1 VPTDDGASDDPI
13 SRDYAATVRAWLD
26 NVRPAQGDARDAE
39 ELEAQIEA
47 QLEELRAAEEE
58 LRVQGAELQDTIEH
72 ADQQRRR
79 YQDLFDHAPVAYLI
93 TDAAGLIQE
102 INAAAVALLRLTPA
116 EAAREP
122 LPLFVRDPADLRRRL
137 GQLARLERVEDWVT
151 EIVPPGGAPI
161 AVQISAKAVGTPD
174 REPEI
179 RWLLRDISHE
189 QAAQRR
195 ERALHREQAARA
207 ATQRVA
213 ERARY
218 LAEVSG
224 DLMGVLDPD
233 DVWRAAAA
241 ALRPAGTA
249 ALLVELDQEA
259 GVAGEP
265 VMVRAATG
273 SLASGHDL
281 NELENGPLDEETA
294 LTMGMSLRN
303 IVEAVHRGEPD
314 VLPGPDAGSSCL
326 VIPLRTRDATHGA
339 IVLWLRP
346 EANVG
351 EELLVN
357 RHLGDRIALALET
370 ARLFQEVVRTRRQAE
385 EAGAAE
391 ADFLSMVSHELRTP
405 LTAIVSYAELLEA
418 RVDDMP
424 EQLRRYARQVSAAA
438 EHQRQLVERILSF
451 KRVQSVGAG
460 GQPEALDFRDIAQF
474 AVGLVRPQ
482 VEDKPVEL
490 VTELPAGAVRGSC
503 DPGML
508 RQVLANLLANAVRH
522 TDRGHVRLSLTH
534 SDEWVELTVEDTGS
548 GISPADLPR
557 IYDRFWRGAVTGHER
572 AGSGLGLTIVREL
585 VHHMHGQISVDSEV
599 GVGTRFTVRIP
610 RVAS

>member
-1 VPTDDGASDDPI
+1 MDDPV

-26 NVRPAQGDARDAE
+26 SVRPTLGDARDAE
-39 ELEAQIEA
+39 EMEAQIEA

-58 LRVQGAELQDTIEH
+58 LRVQGDELQDAIAH

-79 YQDLFDHAPVAYLI
+79 YQDLFDNAPVAYLI
-93 TDAAGLIQE
+93 TDVAGLIQE
-102 INAAAVALLRLTPA
+102 INAAAVALLRLSPA
-116 EAAREP
+116 DAGRKP
-122 LPLFVRDPADLRRRL
+122 LPLFVRDPADLRGRL
-137 GQLARLERVEDWVT
+137 AQLARLERVEDWVT
-151 EIVPPGGAPI
+151 EVVPPGGAPI
-161 AVQISAKAVGTPD
+161 AVQISAKAVGAPD

-195 ERALHREQAARA
+195 ERALHREQAARV

-224 DLMGVLDPD
+224 ELMGVLDPD
-233 DVWRAAAA
+233 DVWRAAAS
-241 ALRPAGTA
+241 ALQPVGTA
-249 ALLVELDQEA
+249 ALLVELDEEA
-259 GVAGEP
+259 GAGGES
-265 VMVRAATG
+265 VVVRAAIG
-273 SLASGHDL
+273 SLGAGHDL
-281 NELENGPLDEETA
+281 KELENRPFDEEA
-294 LTMGMSLRN
+294 ELAVGVSLPN
-303 IVEAVHRGEPD
+303 IVAAVRRGQPD
-314 VLPGPDAGSSCL
+314 VLPGADAGSSCL
-326 VIPLRTRDATHGA
+326 VIPLRTRDATHGV

-357 RHLGDRIALALET
+357 RHLADRIALALET

-405 LTAIVSYAELLEA
+405 LTAIISYAELLEA

-424 EQLRRYARQVSAAA
+424 EQLRRYAHQVSAAA

-460 GQPEALDFRDIAQF
+460 GQPEALDYRDIAQF

-490 VTELPAGAVRGSC
+490 VTELPADPVRGSC

-522 TDRGHVRLSLTH
+522 TETGHVRLSLTDR
-534 SDEWVELTVEDTGS
+534 DERVELTVEDTGS
-548 GISPADLPR
+548 GIKPADLPR
-557 IYDRFWRGAVTGHER
+557 IYDRFWRGATAGHER
-572 AGSGLGLTIVREL
+572 SGSGLGLTIVREL
-585 VHHMHGQISVDSEV
+585 VHHMHGEISVDSEV